1 MILCERLSRCFT
13 RTSLF
18 IDDAILPLTSLDPAA
33 FWKGFDDLINEFSSS
48 TRDLLADRLDLQTQ
62 IDHWHDANP
71 SFSQTDYEQ
80 FLLSIGYLLPQIPD
94 FVINTDK
101 VDAEIA
107 TLSGPQLVVPLKNAR
122 FALNAANARW
132 GSLYDALYGSD
143 IIVDEPGQ
151 PRQPGY
157 DSVRGNKVIAYAR
170 AFLDSAVPL
179 ASASHAEA
187 VSYSIND
194 GLVIELED
202 GHQTRLRD
210 ATQFAGYLGDSDAP
224 SSVLFK
230 HHGLHIECVINRG
243 GNIGSEDAAGIDD
256 IILEAALTTIMDCE
270 DSVAAVDAE
279 DKIDVYKNWLGL
291 MTNTLSASFAKG
303 GATLTRSLN
312 QDREFLDPNGAP
324 IMLRGRSLLF
334 NRNVGHLM
342 TSELAHDNAGE
353 QVPEHIIDA
362 VMTALIGAIDLASDA
377 GYGNSCTGSLY
388 IVKPKMHGPAE
399 VAFTCRLFASIEVLL
414 SLPANTIKL
423 GIMDEE
429 RRTSVNLKHCIF
441 EARERLVFIN
451 TGFLDRTGDEIYTSM
466 NAGVFPPKAQI
477 KDREWINAY
486 ENRNVEIGLACG
498 LQGRAQIGKGM
509 WAMPDEMAAM
519 MKAKVAHP
527 QSGASTAWVPSPTA
541 AVLHA
546 MHYHAVDVRA
556 AQESVRLRTPST
568 LSALLTIPLLGHET
582 PLDAQ
587 SIERELENNI
597 QGILGYVVRWI
608 ESGIGCS
615 KVPDIHNI
623 GLMEDRA
630 TLRISAVHVS
640 NWLKHGLCN
649 TEQVIEIMKRM
660 AKVVDEQNAND
671 PLYRPM
677 ADDFEASAGF
687 AAAKALV
694 FDNPTLPNGYTEPLL
709 HAHRVMYKASQP

>member
-1 MILCERLSRCFT
+1 MFHPNLT
-13 RTSLF
+13 RF
-18 IDDAILPLTSLDPAA
+18 INDAILPLTSLDAAA

-48 TRDLLADRLDLQTQ
+48 TRDLLADRLHLQTQ

-194 GLVIELED
+194 GLVIELKD

-324 IMLRGRSLLF
+324 IVLRGRSLLF

-388 IVKPKMHGPAE
+388 IVKPKMHGPVE

-466 NAGVFPPKAQI
+466 NAGVFPPKAQT

>member
-1 MILCERLSRCFT
+1 MFHPNLT
-13 RTSLF
+13 RF

-157 DSVRGNKVIAYAR
+157 DSVRGNKVIASAR

-194 GLVIELED
+194 GLVIELKD

-224 SSVLFK
+224 GSVLFK

-303 GATLTRSLN
+303 GTTMTRSLN

-324 IMLRGRSLLF
+324 IVLRGRSLLF

-377 GYGNSCTGSLY
+377 GYGNSCTSSLY
-388 IVKPKMHGPAE
+388 IVKPKMHGPVE

-441 EARERLVFIN
+441 EARKRLVFIN

-556 AQESVRLRTPST
+556 AQESVRLRAPST

-649 TEQVIEIMKRM
+649 TEQVIEIMQRM

-694 FDNPTLPNGYTEPLL
+694 LDNPTLPNGYTEPLL

>member
-1 MILCERLSRCFT
+1 MFHPNLT
-13 RTSLF
+13 RF
-18 IDDAILPLTSLDPAA
+18 INDAILPLTSLDAAA

-194 GLVIELED
+194 GLVIELKD

-224 SSVLFK
+224 GSVLFK

-243 GNIGSEDAAGIDD
+243 GNIGSEDAAGVDD

-303 GATLTRSLN
+303 GTTMTRSLN

-324 IMLRGRSLLF
+324 IVLRGRSLLF

-377 GYGNSCTGSLY
+377 GYGNSCTGNLY
-388 IVKPKMHGPAE
+388 IVKPKMHGPVE

-556 AQESVRLRTPST
+556 VQESVRLRAPST

-649 TEQVIEIMKRM
+649 TEQVIEIMQRM
-660 AKVVDEQNAND
+660 AKVVDEQNVND

-709 HAHRVMYKASQP
+709 HAHRVMYKAS

>member
-1 MILCERLSRCFT
+1 MFHPNLT
-13 RTSLF
+13 RF
-18 IDDAILPLTSLDPAA
+18 INDAILPLTSLDAAA
-33 FWKGFDDLINEFSSS
+33 FWKGFDDLIYEFSSS
-48 TRDLLADRLDLQTQ
+48 TRDLLADRLHLQTQ

-132 GSLYDALYGSD
+132 GNLYDALYGSD

-194 GLVIELED
+194 GLVIGLKD

-224 SSVLFK
+224 GSVLFK
-230 HHGLHIECVINRG
+230 HHGLHIECVINRS

-324 IMLRGRSLLF
+324 IVLRGRSLLF

-362 VMTALIGAIDLASDA
+362 IMTALIGAIDLASDA

-388 IVKPKMHGPAE
+388 IVKPKMHGPVE

-687 AAAKALV
+687 AADKALI

>member
-1 MILCERLSRCFT
+1 MFHPNLT
-13 RTSLF
+13 RF
-18 IDDAILPLTSLDPAA
+18 INDAILPLTSLDAAA

-143 IIVDEPGQ
+143 IIVDEPRQ

-194 GLVIELED
+194 GLVIELKD

-224 SSVLFK
+224 GSVLFK

-303 GATLTRSLN
+303 GTTMTRTLN

-324 IMLRGRSLLF
+324 IVLRGRSLLF

-388 IVKPKMHGPAE
+388 IVKPKMHGPVE

-441 EARERLVFIN
+441 EARKRLVFIN

-556 AQESVRLRTPST
+556 AQESVRLRAPST

-649 TEQVIEIMKRM
+649 TEQVIEIMQRM
-660 AKVVDEQNAND
+660 AKVVDEQNVND

-709 HAHRVMYKASQP
+709 HAHRVMYKAS

>member
-1 MILCERLSRCFT
+1 MFHPNLT
-13 RTSLF
+13 RF
-18 IDDAILPLTSLDPAA
+18 INDAILPLTSLDAAA

-48 TRDLLADRLDLQTQ
+48 TRDLLADRLDLQAQ

-71 SFSQTDYEQ
+71 SFSQTEYEQ

-187 VSYSIND
+187 VSYCIND
-194 GLVIELED
+194 GLVIELKD

-324 IMLRGRSLLF
+324 IVLRGRSLLF

-388 IVKPKMHGPAE
+388 IVKPKMHGPVE

-556 AQESVRLRTPST
+556 AQESVRLRAPST

-649 TEQVIEIMKRM
+649 TEQVIEIMQRM

-709 HAHRVMYKASQP
+709 HAHRVMYKAS

>member
-1 MILCERLSRCFT
+1 MFHPNLT
-13 RTSLF
+13 RF
-18 IDDAILPLTSLDPAA
+18 INDAILPLTSLDAAA

-48 TRDLLADRLDLQTQ
+48 TRDLLADRLHLQTQ

-194 GLVIELED
+194 GLVIELKD

-324 IMLRGRSLLF
+324 IVLRGRSLLF

-388 IVKPKMHGPAE
+388 IVKPKMHGPVE

-556 AQESVRLRTPST
+556 AQESVRLGTPST

>member
-1 MILCERLSRCFT
+1 MFHPNLT
-13 RTSLF
+13 RF
-18 IDDAILPLTSLDPAA
+18 INDAILPLTSLDAAA

-48 TRDLLADRLDLQTQ
+48 TRDLLADRLDLQAQ

-187 VSYSIND
+187 VSYCIND
-194 GLVIELED
+194 GLVIELKD

-291 MTNTLSASFAKG
+291 MTNTLSASFVKG

-362 VMTALIGAIDLASDA
+362 VMTALIGAIDLASGA

-388 IVKPKMHGPAE
+388 IVKPKMHGPVE

-509 WAMPDEMAAM
+509 WAMPDEMTAM

-556 AQESVRLRTPST
+556 AQESVRLRAPST

-582 PLDAQ
+582 PLDTQ

-649 TEQVIEIMKRM
+649 TEQVIEIMQRM

>member
-1 MILCERLSRCFT
+1 MFHPNLT
-13 RTSLF
+13 RF

-194 GLVIELED
+194 GLVIELKD

-224 SSVLFK
+224 GSVLFK

-303 GATLTRSLN
+303 GTTMTRSLN

-324 IMLRGRSLLF
+324 IVLRGRSLLF

-388 IVKPKMHGPAE
+388 IVKPKMHGPVE

-556 AQESVRLRTPST
+556 AQESVRLRAPST

-649 TEQVIEIMKRM
+649 TEQVIEIMQRM

>member
-1 MILCERLSRCFT
+1 MFHPNLT
-13 RTSLF
+13 RF
-18 IDDAILPLTSLDPAA
+18 INDAILPLTSLDAAA

-48 TRDLLADRLDLQTQ
+48 TRDLLADRLHLQTQ

-194 GLVIELED
+194 GLVIELKD

-324 IMLRGRSLLF
+324 IVLRGRSLLF

-388 IVKPKMHGPAE
+388 IVKPKMHGPVE

-466 NAGVFPPKAQI
+466 NAGVFPPKAQT

-568 LSALLTIPLLGHET
+568 LSALLTIPLLCHET

-709 HAHRVMYKASQP
+709 HAHRVMYKAFQP

>member
-1 MILCERLSRCFT
+1 MFHPNLT
-13 RTSLF
+13 RF
-18 IDDAILPLTSLDPAA
+18 INDAILPLTSLDAAA

-48 TRDLLADRLDLQTQ
+48 TRDLLADRLDLQAQ

-187 VSYSIND
+187 VSYCIND
-194 GLVIELED
+194 GLVIELKD

-291 MTNTLSASFAKG
+291 MTNTLSASFVKG

-353 QVPEHIIDA
+353 QVSEHIIDA

-388 IVKPKMHGPAE
+388 IVKPKMHGPVE

-509 WAMPDEMAAM
+509 WAMPDEMTAM

-556 AQESVRLRTPST
+556 AQESVRLRAPST

-582 PLDAQ
+582 PLDTQ

-649 TEQVIEIMKRM
+649 TEQVIEIMQRM

>member
-1 MILCERLSRCFT
+1 MFHPNLT
-13 RTSLF
+13 RF

-587 SIERELENNI
+587 SIGRELENNI

-649 TEQVIEIMKRM
+649 TEQVIEIMQRM

>member
-1 MILCERLSRCFT
+1 MFHPNLT
-13 RTSLF
+13 RF

-187 VSYSIND
+187 VSYCIND
-194 GLVIELED
+194 GLVIELKD

-291 MTNTLSASFAKG
+291 MTNTLSASFVKG

-568 LSALLTIPLLGHET
+568 LSALLTIPLLGHKT
-582 PLDAQ
+582 PLDTQ

-649 TEQVIEIMKRM
+649 TEQVIEIMQRM

-687 AAAKALV
+687 VAAKALI

>member
-1 MILCERLSRCFT
+1 MFHPTLT
-13 RTSLF
+13 RF
-18 IDDAILPLTSLDPAA
+18 INDSILPLTSLDAAA
-33 FWKGFDDLINEFSSS
+33 FWKGFDDLINEFSSG
-48 TRDLLADRLDLQTQ
+48 TRDLLVRRLDLQTQ
-62 IDHWHDANP
+62 INSWHDANP

-80 FLLSIGYLLPQIPD
+80 FLLSIGYLLPEIPD
-94 FVINTDK
+94 FIINTDK

-143 IIVDEPGQ
+143 IIADESGQ

-157 DSVRGNKVIAYAR
+157 DPVRGNKVIAYAR

-179 ASASHAEA
+179 ASASHADA
-187 VSYSIND
+187 ASYSIND
-194 GLVIELED
+194 GLVIELKD

-210 ATQFAGYLGDSDAP
+210 VTQFAGYLGNPDAP

-230 HHGLHIECVINRG
+230 HHGLHIECVINPG
-243 GNIGSEDAAGIDD
+243 GNIGSEDDAGIND

-270 DSVAAVDAE
+270 DSIAAVDAE

-303 GATLTRSLN
+303 GTTLTRSLN
-312 QDREFLDPNGAP
+312 RDREFLGPNGAP
-324 IMLRGRSLLF
+324 IVLRGRSLLF

-342 TSELAHDNAGE
+342 TTELAHDIAGE

-362 VMTALIGAIDLASDA
+362 VMTALIGAIDLANDG
-377 GYGNSCTGSLY
+377 GYGNSRAGSLY
-388 IVKPKMHGPAE
+388 IVKPKMHGPVE
-399 VAFTCRLFASIEVLL
+399 VAFTCRLFASIEALL
-414 SLPANTIKL
+414 SLPVNTIKL

-477 KDREWINAY
+477 KDREWIIAY

-509 WAMPDEMAAM
+509 WAMPDEMKAM

-527 QSGASTAWVPSPTA
+527 NSGASTAWVPSPTA

-546 MHYHAVDVRA
+546 MHYHDVDVRA

-568 LSALLTIPLLGHET
+568 LSSLLTIPLLDHET

-640 NWLKHGLCN
+640 NWLKHGLCH
-649 TEQVIEIMKRM
+649 TEQVIEIMQRM

-694 FDNPTLPNGYTEPLL
+694 FDNPMLPNGYTEPLL
-709 HAHRVMYKASQP
+709 HSHRVMYKASQP

>member
-1 MILCERLSRCFT
+1 MFHPNLT
-13 RTSLF
+13 RF
-18 IDDAILPLTSLDPAA
+18 INDAILPLTSLDAAA

-48 TRDLLADRLDLQTQ
+48 TRDLLADRLHLQTQ

-94 FVINTDK
+94 FAINTDK

-107 TLSGPQLVVPLKNAR
+107 TISGPQLVVPLKNAR

-187 VSYSIND
+187 VSYCIND
-194 GLVIELED
+194 GLVIELKD

-303 GATLTRSLN
+303 GTTLTRSLN

-362 VMTALIGAIDLASDA
+362 IMTALIGAIDLASDA

-388 IVKPKMHGPAE
+388 IVKPKMHGPVE

-486 ENRNVEIGLACG
+486 ENRNVEIGLTCG

-546 MHYHAVDVRA
+546 MHYHAVDVRE
-556 AQESVRLRTPST
+556 AQESARLRAPAT

-660 AKVVDEQNAND
+660 AKVVDEQNVND

>member
-1 MILCERLSRCFT
+1 MFHPNLT
-13 RTSLF
+13 RF
-18 IDDAILPLTSLDPAA
+18 INDAILPLTSLDAAA

-48 TRDLLADRLDLQTQ
+48 TRDLLADRLDLQAQ

-187 VSYSIND
+187 VSYCIND
-194 GLVIELED
+194 GLVIELKD

-210 ATQFAGYLGDSDAP
+210 TTQFAGYLGDSDAP

-291 MTNTLSASFAKG
+291 MTNTLSASFVKG

-324 IMLRGRSLLF
+324 IVLRGRSLLF

-388 IVKPKMHGPAE
+388 IVKPKMHGPVE

-556 AQESVRLRTPST
+556 AQESVRLRAPST

-582 PLDAQ
+582 PLDTQ

-649 TEQVIEIMKRM
+649 TEQVIEIMQRM

>member
-1 MILCERLSRCFT
+1 MFHPNLT
-13 RTSLF
+13 RF
-18 IDDAILPLTSLDPAA
+18 INDAILPLTSLDAAA

-48 TRDLLADRLDLQTQ
+48 TRDLLADRLDLQAQ

-187 VSYSIND
+187 VSYCIND
-194 GLVIELED
+194 GLVIELKD

-291 MTNTLSASFAKG
+291 MTNTLSASFVKG

-324 IMLRGRSLLF
+324 IVLRGRSLLF

-388 IVKPKMHGPAE
+388 IVKPKMHGPVE

-556 AQESVRLRTPST
+556 AQESVRLRAPST

-582 PLDAQ
+582 PLDTQ

-649 TEQVIEIMKRM
+649 TEQVIEIMQRM

-687 AAAKALV
+687 AAAKALI

>member
-1 MILCERLSRCFT
+1 MFHPNLT
-13 RTSLF
+13 RF
-18 IDDAILPLTSLDPAA
+18 INDAILPLTSLDAAA

-48 TRDLLADRLDLQTQ
+48 TRDLLADRLDLQAQ

-187 VSYSIND
+187 VSYCIND
-194 GLVIELED
+194 GLVIELKD

-291 MTNTLSASFAKG
+291 MTNTLSASFVKG
-303 GATLTRSLN
+303 GTTMTRSLN

-388 IVKPKMHGPAE
+388 IVKPKMHGPVE

-556 AQESVRLRTPST
+556 AQESVRLRAPST

-582 PLDAQ
+582 PLDTQ

-649 TEQVIEIMKRM
+649 TEQVIEIMQRM

-687 AAAKALV
+687 AAAKALI

>member
-1 MILCERLSRCFT
+1 MFHPNLT
-13 RTSLF
+13 RF
-18 IDDAILPLTSLDPAA
+18 INDAILPLTSLDAAA

-48 TRDLLADRLDLQTQ
+48 TRDLLAERLDLQTQ

-194 GLVIELED
+194 GLVIGLKD

-224 SSVLFK
+224 GSVLFK

-243 GNIGSEDAAGIDD
+243 GNIGSEDAAGVDD

-303 GATLTRSLN
+303 GTTMTRSLN

-324 IMLRGRSLLF
+324 IVLRGRSLLF

-377 GYGNSCTGSLY
+377 GYGNSCTGNLY
-388 IVKPKMHGPAE
+388 IVKPKMHGPVE

-441 EARERLVFIN
+441 EARKRLVFIN

-556 AQESVRLRTPST
+556 AQEYVRLRAPST

-649 TEQVIEIMKRM
+649 TEQVIEIMQRM
-660 AKVVDEQNAND
+660 AKVVDEQNVND

>member
-1 MILCERLSRCFT
+1 MFHPNLT
-13 RTSLF
+13 RF
-18 IDDAILPLTSLDPAA
+18 INDAILPLTSLDAAA

-48 TRDLLADRLDLQTQ
+48 TRDLLADRLDLQAQ

-194 GLVIELED
+194 GLVIGLKD

-224 SSVLFK
+224 GSVLFK

-303 GATLTRSLN
+303 GTTMTRSLN

-324 IMLRGRSLLF
+324 IVLRGRSLLF

-388 IVKPKMHGPAE
+388 IVKPKMHGPVE

-556 AQESVRLRTPST
+556 AQESVRLRAPST

-587 SIERELENNI
+587 SIARELENNI

-649 TEQVIEIMKRM
+649 TEQVIEIMQRM

-671 PLYRPM
+671 PLYRQM
-677 ADDFEASAGF
+677 AHDFEASAGF

-709 HAHRVMYKASQP
+709 HAHRVMYKAS

>member
-1 MILCERLSRCFT
+1 MFHPNLT
-13 RTSLF
+13 RF
-18 IDDAILPLTSLDPAA
+18 INDAILPLTSLDAAA

-48 TRDLLADRLDLQTQ
+48 TRDLLADRLHLQTQ

-132 GSLYDALYGSD
+132 GNLYDALYGSD

-194 GLVIELED
+194 GLVIELKD

-224 SSVLFK
+224 GSVLFK

-324 IMLRGRSLLF
+324 IVLRGRSLLF

-388 IVKPKMHGPAE
+388 IVKPKMHGPVE

-509 WAMPDEMAAM
+509 WAMPDEMTAM

-556 AQESVRLRTPST
+556 AQESVRLRAPST

>member
-1 MILCERLSRCFT
+1 MFHPNLT
-13 RTSLF
+13 RF

-568 LSALLTIPLLGHET
+568 LSALLTIPLLGHKT
-582 PLDAQ
+582 PLDTQ

-687 AAAKALV
+687 AAAKALI

>member
-1 MILCERLSRCFT
+1 MFHPNLT
-13 RTSLF
+13 RF

-187 VSYSIND
+187 VSYCIND
-194 GLVIELED
+194 GLVIELKD

-568 LSALLTIPLLGHET
+568 LSALLTIPLLGHKT
-582 PLDAQ
+582 PLDTQ

-649 TEQVIEIMKRM
+649 TEQVIEIMQRM

-687 AAAKALV
+687 AAAKALI

>member
-1 MILCERLSRCFT
+1 MFHPNLT
-13 RTSLF
+13 RF
-18 IDDAILPLTSLDPAA
+18 INDAILPLTSLDAAA

-48 TRDLLADRLDLQTQ
+48 TRDLLADRLHLQTQ

-194 GLVIELED
+194 GLVIELKD

-324 IMLRGRSLLF
+324 IVLRGRSLLF

-388 IVKPKMHGPAE
+388 IVKPKMHGPVE

-414 SLPANTIKL
+414 SLPANTIQL
-423 GIMDEE
+423 GLMDEE
-429 RRTSVNLKHCIF
+429 RSTSVNLKHCIF

>member
-1 MILCERLSRCFT
+1 MFHPNLT
-13 RTSLF
+13 RF
-18 IDDAILPLTSLDPAA
+18 INDAILPLTSLDAAA

-48 TRDLLADRLDLQTQ
+48 TRDLLADRLDLQAQ

-107 TLSGPQLVVPLKNAR
+107 TLSGSQLVVPLKNAR

-151 PRQPGY
+151 PRPPGY

-187 VSYSIND
+187 VSYCIND
-194 GLVIELED
+194 GLVIELKD

-291 MTNTLSASFAKG
+291 MTNTLSASFVKG

-388 IVKPKMHGPAE
+388 IVKPKMHGPVE

-556 AQESVRLRTPST
+556 AQESVRLRAPST

-582 PLDAQ
+582 PLDTQ

-649 TEQVIEIMKRM
+649 TEQVIEIMQRM

-687 AAAKALV
+687 AAAKALI

>member
-1 MILCERLSRCFT
+1 MFHPNLT
-13 RTSLF
+13 RF
-18 IDDAILPLTSLDPAA
+18 INDAILPLTSLDAAA

-48 TRDLLADRLDLQTQ
+48 TRDLLADRLHLQTQ

-194 GLVIELED
+194 GLVIGLKD

-224 SSVLFK
+224 GSVLFK

-303 GATLTRSLN
+303 GTTMTRSLN

-324 IMLRGRSLLF
+324 IVLRGRSLLF

-388 IVKPKMHGPAE
+388 IVKPKMHGPVE

-556 AQESVRLRTPST
+556 AQESVRLRAPST

-649 TEQVIEIMKRM
+649 TEQVIEIMQRM

-709 HAHRVMYKASQP
+709 HAHRVMYKAS

>member
-1 MILCERLSRCFT
+1 MFHPNLT
-13 RTSLF
+13 RF
-18 IDDAILPLTSLDPAA
+18 INDAILPLTSLDAAA

-48 TRDLLADRLDLQTQ
+48 TRDLLADRLDLQAQ

-107 TLSGPQLVVPLKNAR
+107 TLSGSQLVVPLKNAR

-187 VSYSIND
+187 VSYCIND
-194 GLVIELED
+194 GLVIELKD

-291 MTNTLSASFAKG
+291 MTNTLSASFVKG

-388 IVKPKMHGPAE
+388 IVKPKMHGPVE

-556 AQESVRLRTPST
+556 AQESVRLRAPST

-582 PLDAQ
+582 PLDTQ

-649 TEQVIEIMKRM
+649 TEQVIEIMQRM

-687 AAAKALV
+687 AAAKALI

>member
-1 MILCERLSRCFT
+1 MFHPNLT
-13 RTSLF
+13 RF
-18 IDDAILPLTSLDPAA
+18 INDAILPLTSLDAAA

-48 TRDLLADRLDLQTQ
+48 TRDLLADRLDLQAQ

-94 FVINTDK
+94 FVINTDN

-187 VSYSIND
+187 VSYCIND
-194 GLVIELED
+194 GLVIELKD

-291 MTNTLSASFAKG
+291 MTNTLSASFVKG

-388 IVKPKMHGPAE
+388 IVKPKMHGPVE

-568 LSALLTIPLLGHET
+568 LSALLTIPLLGHKT
-582 PLDAQ
+582 PLDTQ

-649 TEQVIEIMKRM
+649 TEQVIEIMQRM

-687 AAAKALV
+687 AAAKALI

>member
-1 MILCERLSRCFT
+1 MFHPNLT
-13 RTSLF
+13 RF
-18 IDDAILPLTSLDPAA
+18 INDAILPLTSLDAAA

-194 GLVIELED
+194 GLVIELKD

-210 ATQFAGYLGDSDAP
+210 ATQFAGYVGDSDAP
-224 SSVLFK
+224 NSVLFK

-303 GATLTRSLN
+303 GTTLTRSLN
-312 QDREFLDPNGAP
+312 QDREFLDPSGAP
-324 IMLRGRSLLF
+324 IVLRGRSLLF

-388 IVKPKMHGPAE
+388 IVKPKMHGPVE

-556 AQESVRLRTPST
+556 AQESVRLRAPST

-649 TEQVIEIMKRM
+649 TEQVIEIMQRM

-709 HAHRVMYKASQP
+709 HAHRVMYKAS

>member
-1 MILCERLSRCFT
+1 MFHPNLT
-13 RTSLF
+13 RF
-18 IDDAILPLTSLDPAA
+18 INDAILPLTSLDAAA

-48 TRDLLADRLDLQTQ
+48 TRDLLADRLDLQAQ

-187 VSYSIND
+187 VSYCIND
-194 GLVIELED
+194 GLVIELKD

-291 MTNTLSASFAKG
+291 MTNTLSASFVKG

-362 VMTALIGAIDLASDA
+362 VMTALIGAIDLASGA

-388 IVKPKMHGPAE
+388 IVKPKMHGPVE

-556 AQESVRLRTPST
+556 AQESVRLRAPST

-649 TEQVIEIMKRM
+649 TEQVIEIMQRM

-687 AAAKALV
+687 AAAKALI

>member
-1 MILCERLSRCFT
+1 MFHPNLT
-13 RTSLF
+13 R
-18 IDDAILPLTSLDPAA
+18 IINDAILPLTSLDAAA

-48 TRDLLADRLDLQTQ
+48 TRDSLADRLDLQTQ

-194 GLVIELED
+194 GLVIGLKD

-224 SSVLFK
+224 GSVLFK

-303 GATLTRSLN
+303 GTTMTRSLN

-324 IMLRGRSLLF
+324 IVLRGRSLLF

-388 IVKPKMHGPAE
+388 IVKPKMHGPVE

-556 AQESVRLRTPST
+556 AQESVRLRAPST

-649 TEQVIEIMKRM
+649 TEQVIEIMQRM
-660 AKVVDEQNAND
+660 AKVVDEQNVND

-709 HAHRVMYKASQP
+709 HAHRVMYKAS

>member
-1 MILCERLSRCFT
+1 MFHPNLT
-13 RTSLF
+13 RF
-18 IDDAILPLTSLDPAA
+18 INDAILPLTSLDAAA

-71 SFSQTDYEQ
+71 SFNQTDYEQ

-194 GLVIELED
+194 GLVIGLKD

-224 SSVLFK
+224 GSVLFK

-303 GATLTRSLN
+303 GTTMTRSLN

-324 IMLRGRSLLF
+324 IVLRGRSLLF

-377 GYGNSCTGSLY
+377 GYGNSCPGSLY
-388 IVKPKMHGPAE
+388 IVKPKMHGPVE

-556 AQESVRLRTPST
+556 AQESVRLRAPST

-587 SIERELENNI
+587 SIEHELENNI

-649 TEQVIEIMKRM
+649 TEQVIEIMQRM

-709 HAHRVMYKASQP
+709 HAHRVMYKAS

>member
-1 MILCERLSRCFT
+1 MFHPNLT
-13 RTSLF
+13 RF
-18 IDDAILPLTSLDPAA
+18 INDAILPLTSLDAAA

-194 GLVIELED
+194 GLVIGLKD

-303 GATLTRSLN
+303 GTTMTRSLN

-324 IMLRGRSLLF
+324 IVLRGRSLLF

-362 VMTALIGAIDLASDA
+362 IMTALIGAIDLASDA

-388 IVKPKMHGPAE
+388 IVKPKMHGPVE

-451 TGFLDRTGDEIYTSM
+451 TGFLDRTGDEIYTST

-486 ENRNVEIGLACG
+486 ENRNVEIGLTCG

-649 TEQVIEIMKRM
+649 TEQVIEIMQRM
-660 AKVVDEQNAND
+660 AKVVDEQNVND

-709 HAHRVMYKASQP
+709 HAHRVMYKAS

>member
-1 MILCERLSRCFT
+1 MFHPNLT
-13 RTSLF
+13 RF
-18 IDDAILPLTSLDPAA
+18 INDAILPLTSLDAAA

-48 TRDLLADRLDLQTQ
+48 TRDLLADRLDLQAQ

-194 GLVIELED
+194 GLVIGLKD

-224 SSVLFK
+224 GSVLFK

-303 GATLTRSLN
+303 GTTMTRSLN

-324 IMLRGRSLLF
+324 IVLRGRSLLF

-377 GYGNSCTGSLY
+377 GYGNSCTGNLY
-388 IVKPKMHGPAE
+388 IVKPKMHGPVE

-556 AQESVRLRTPST
+556 AQESVRLRAPST

-649 TEQVIEIMKRM
+649 TEQVIEIMQRM
-660 AKVVDEQNAND
+660 AKVVDEQNVND

-709 HAHRVMYKASQP
+709 HAHRVMYKAS

>member
-1 MILCERLSRCFT
+1 MFHPNLT
-13 RTSLF
+13 RF

-194 GLVIELED
+194 GLVIELKD

-224 SSVLFK
+224 GSVLFK

-303 GATLTRSLN
+303 GTTLTRSLN

-324 IMLRGRSLLF
+324 IVLRGRSLLF

-388 IVKPKMHGPAE
+388 IVKPKMHGPVE

-556 AQESVRLRTPST
+556 AQESVRLRAPST

-649 TEQVIEIMKRM
+649 TEQVIEIMQRM

>member
-1 MILCERLSRCFT
+1 MFHPNLT
-13 RTSLF
+13 RF

-362 VMTALIGAIDLASDA
+362 VMTALIGAIDIASDA

>member
-1 MILCERLSRCFT
+1 MFHPNLT
-13 RTSLF
+13 RF
-18 IDDAILPLTSLDPAA
+18 INDAILPLTSLDAAA

-48 TRDLLADRLDLQTQ
+48 TRDLLADRLDLQAQ

-194 GLVIELED
+194 GLVIELKD

-291 MTNTLSASFAKG
+291 MTNTLSASFVKG

-388 IVKPKMHGPAE
+388 IVKPKMHGPVE

-556 AQESVRLRTPST
+556 AQESVRLRAPST

-582 PLDAQ
+582 PLDTQ

>member
-1 MILCERLSRCFT
+1 MFHPNLT
-13 RTSLF
+13 RF
-18 IDDAILPLTSLDPAA
+18 INDAILPLTSLDAAA

-48 TRDLLADRLDLQTQ
+48 TRDLLADRLDLQAQ

-187 VSYSIND
+187 VSYCIND
-194 GLVIELED
+194 GLVIELKD

-291 MTNTLSASFAKG
+291 MTNTLSASFVKG

-377 GYGNSCTGSLY
+377 GFGNSCTGSLY
-388 IVKPKMHGPAE
+388 IVKPKMHGPVE

-466 NAGVFPPKAQI
+466 NAGVFPPKTQI

-568 LSALLTIPLLGHET
+568 LSALLTIPLLGHKT
-582 PLDAQ
+582 PLDTQ

-649 TEQVIEIMKRM
+649 TEQVIEIMQRM

-687 AAAKALV
+687 AAAKALI

>member
-1 MILCERLSRCFT
+1 MFHPNLT
-13 RTSLF
+13 RF
-18 IDDAILPLTSLDPAA
+18 INDAILPLTSLDAAA

-48 TRDLLADRLDLQTQ
+48 TRDLLADRLHLQTQ

-187 VSYSIND
+187 VSYCIND
-194 GLVIELED
+194 GLVIELKD

-324 IMLRGRSLLF
+324 IVLRGRSLLF

-388 IVKPKMHGPAE
+388 IVKPKMHGPVE

-466 NAGVFPPKAQI
+466 NAGVFPPKAQT

-556 AQESVRLRTPST
+556 AQESVRLRAPST